1 MQTNEIKVALVT
13 GANTGV
19 GFQIAKALA
28 EHGYDVFVGSRNLQ
42 KGEDAANRIG
52 FNTQAIQLD
61 ITDTNSI
68 KNAVSKIENDLF
80 ISFVLLSLLSIL

>member
-28 EHGYDVFVGSRNLQ
+28 ENGYHVFVGSRDLE
-42 KGEDAANRIG
+42 KGKDAAN
-52 FNTQAIQLD
+52 Q
-61 ITDTNSI
+61 
-68 KNAVSKIENDLF
+68 IEG
-80 ISFVLLSLLSIL
+80 SACHSAGYYRQ